1 MCNIRRAFLSGD
13 RSCFS
18 FKLADDELKYFFIFQ
33 RNKVWNFDAKCLLR
47 RHFAQN
53 TKSFLLAE
61 WEKMSVCHMLSF
73 PNLCY
78 HLRFLNFFFHI
89 SDGPEWIEVITELLL
104 SMVFKGTALSR
115 NVAKLVLT
123 ALADHMTPQA
133 FQLIVKVSYFIIW
146 RHCHKNL
153 MTTRYITL
161 WWEQVMWGRCPCQP
175 CIFCWTTDNFKGS
188 KIQFKMVIW

>member
-1 MCNIRRAFLSGD
+1 
-13 RSCFS
+13 
-18 FKLADDELKYFFIFQ
+18 
-33 RNKVWNFDAKCLLR
+33 
-47 RHFAQN
+47 
-53 TKSFLLAE
+53 
-61 WEKMSVCHMLSF
+61 MSVCHMLSF

-133 FQLIVKVSYFIIW
+133 FQLIVKVSYFII
-146 RHCHKNL
+146 
-153 MTTRYITL
+153 
-161 WWEQVMWGRCPCQP
+161 
-175 CIFCWTTDNFKGS
+175 
-188 KIQFKMVIW
+188 